1 MVTGT
6 SVTTGINRNIP
17 AAGEKLNMQAP
28 EIMMKTSPNPFTNSN
43 TIQYHV
49 AVPSK
54 LTIGLY
60 DVHGKLLRILVDR
73 QHDAGTYTL
82 QWNGAGLARGSYY
95 ISAIKKDGI
104 KQTISIVKQ

>member
-1 MVTGT
+1 MKSMVT
-6 SVTTGINRNIP
+6 TTMINRNINS
-17 AAGEKLNMQAP
+17 ANEKLNLQAP

-49 AVPSK
+49 AAPSK

-60 DVHGKLLRILVDR
+60 DVHGKLVRVLVDR

-82 QWNGAGLARGSYY
+82 QWNGEGLARGSYY
-95 ISAIKKDGI
+95 IAAMKKDGVR
-104 KQTISIVKQ
+104 QTISIVKQ